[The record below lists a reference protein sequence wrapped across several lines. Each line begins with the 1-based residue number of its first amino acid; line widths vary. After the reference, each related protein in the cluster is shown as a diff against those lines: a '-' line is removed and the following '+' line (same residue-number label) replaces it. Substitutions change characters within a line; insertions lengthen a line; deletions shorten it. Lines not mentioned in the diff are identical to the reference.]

1 MGVTFPY
8 VFVVGAFGVAGL
20 HLVLLVLEV
29 RHQVTGVRVRGV
41 VVDWREVQDGETNV
55 VYYPI
60 VRFTTVEGIVRA
72 AETRGSAPGRYA
84 RAGREVSVVYRPSD
98 PAQVSIA
105 EFGSLS
111 RLGSVGW
118 IVGGVAVGAFLL
130 VFWPF

>member
-8 VFVVGAFGVAGL
+8 VLVAGAFGVAGL
-20 HLVLLVLEV
+20 HLVLLGLEV

-41 VVDWREVQDGETNV
+41 VVDWREVTEGDANV

-60 VRFTTVEGIVRA
+60 VRFTTIEGVVRA
-72 AETRGSAPGRYA
+72 EETRGSAPGRYA

-105 EFGSLS
+105 EYGSMS
-111 RLGSVGW
+111 RMGSVVW
-118 IVGGVAVGAFLL
+118 IVGGVAVGSYMLA
-130 VFWPF
+130 FWPF